1 MPNRSGRGE
10 TALTVPAAIFIVGA
24 FWLPST
30 TTGGDWASTVTG
42 AVLATGTAAAML
54 LRRRFPAHA
63 TATAGIATLTGTIL
77 GVCDDPMLG
86 TAWCLYPLA
95 VACAARTRT
104 FVLGV
109 ACLVAG
115 LAVVSAV
122 PEGVSLGRRVLV
134 SGAALSVAWLV
145 GTSVG
150 RQILTAR
157 QAERARV
164 QLAVARDV
172 HDVVGHAL
180 GVICAE
186 AGVTRMLPDADEEEL
201 RDTLA
206 DVEAHARSALEE
218 VQALVR
224 GLRTEQAAP
233 LAQLSAVVTATRAAG
248 VGVRNRVDLARP
260 VGDAVGT
267 TVVRIVQEALS
278 NVIRH
283 APGATCTV
291 DVHDDGKTVVVRVR
305 DDGPGAGLRDG
316 GAGVGLHG
324 IRERAGLLGGSASW
338 RDHPDGGFEVVAH
351 LPAGATR

>member
-1 MPNRSGRGE
+1 
-10 TALTVPAAIFIVGA
+10 
-24 FWLPST
+24 
-30 TTGGDWASTVTG
+30 
-42 AVLATGTAAAML
+42 
-54 LRRRFPAHA
+54 
-63 TATAGIATLTGTIL
+63 
-77 GVCDDPMLG
+77 MLG

-95 VACAARTRT
+95 VACAARTHT

-109 ACLVAG
+109 ASLVAG

-122 PEGVSLGRRVLV
+122 PDGVSLGRWILV
-134 SGAALSVAWLV
+134 SGAALSVAWLL
-145 GTSVG
+145 GTMVG
-150 RQILTAR
+150 RQILAAQ

-186 AGVTRMLPDADEEEL
+186 AGVARFLPDAGEEEL

-206 DVEAHARSALEE
+206 DIEAHARSALEE

-233 LAQLSAVVTATRAAG
+233 LARLSAVFTATRAAG
-248 VGVRNRVDLARP
+248 IGVRNRVDLTRP

-278 NVIRH
+278 NVVRH

-291 DVHDDGKTVVVRVR
+291 DVHDDGRTVAVRVH
-305 DDGPGAGLRDG
+305 DDGPGAGVRDG
-316 GAGVGLHG
+316 GTGVGLHG

-338 RDHPDGGFEVVAH
+338 GNHPDGGFEVVAH
-351 LPAGATR
+351 LPAGTTR